1 VSEYKRKRQRKGIT
15 AKNNNKE
22 YERKKRR
29 RKNRKKR
36 KKRKRKTEKEK
47 TKMAGEGSAGSG
59 GNRRFLTAVRRLII
73 KAQRKGKDDSA
84 GKEELDPS
92 AALAEEIRRGP
103 RGRRSQQLE
112 AGMASP
118 VSQNS
123 SPNTGRRK
131 EAATKLGLGRSW
143 GSLDALA
150 PPSTPE
156 HRRYRYPV
164 ECNQCMLVQTGE
176 KAHYLGLPCDACGQ
190 LPRSPY
196 GMT

>member
-1 VSEYKRKRQRKGIT
+1 MGRKGTTATIT
-15 AKNNNKE
+15 T
-22 YERKKRR
+22 RSTRGRR
-29 RKNRKKR
+29 EGEGKKKR
-36 KKRKRKTEKEK
+36 KKRKGKKEKEK
-47 TKMAGEGSAGSG
+47 TKMAGEGSGSG

-73 KAQRKGKDDSA
+73 KAQRKGKDDST
-84 GKEELDPS
+84 GKEELDRS

>member
-1 VSEYKRKRQRKGIT
+1 MG
-15 AKNNNKE
+15 
-22 YERKKRR
+22 RKKRR
-29 RKNRKKR
+29 RKERGKKIEKRR
-36 KKRKRKTEKEK
+36 KKRKRKKEK
-47 TKMAGEGSAGSG
+47 VTKMAGEGSGSG

-131 EAATKLGLGRSW
+131 EAATKLGLGSW
-143 GSLDALA
+143 GSFDALA
-150 PPSTPE
+150 PPSTP
-156 HRRYRYPV
+156 
-164 ECNQCMLVQTGE
+164 
-176 KAHYLGLPCDACGQ
+176 
-190 LPRSPY
+190 
-196 GMT
+196 

>member
-1 VSEYKRKRQRKGIT
+1 
-15 AKNNNKE
+15 
-22 YERKKRR
+22 
-29 RKNRKKR
+29 
-36 KKRKRKTEKEK
+36 
-47 TKMAGEGSAGSG
+47 MAGEGSGSG

-92 AALAEEIRRGP
+92 AVLADEIRRGP

-190 LPRSPY
+190 LPRSASLKY
-196 GMT
+196 KIQNTKYNYKCLWTASKVTKSSVSIYCEGKASEIFELRVSN

>member
-1 VSEYKRKRQRKGIT
+1 MGYVSEYKRKRQRKGT
-15 AKNNNKE
+15 TTT
-22 YERKKRR
+22 RSKRR
-29 RKNRKKR
+29 RKERGER
-36 KKRKRKTEKEK
+36 IEKEEK
-47 TKMAGEGSAGSG
+47 EEREGKDQDGRRGVRVWRQQEVLDSSTQVDHQSAEE
-59 GNRRFLTAVRRLII
+59 RERRLR
-73 KAQRKGKDDSA
+73 RKG
-84 GKEELDPS
+84 GLDPS

-156 HRRYRYPV
+156 HRRDRYPV